1 MGEKKLILFDFDG
14 TLTKKDT
21 LIEFIIYYKGKM
33 KLYFGFFV
41 NLISLFKYSIGLI
54 SNSRLKEIIVSQF
67 FKGES
72 VLKFNQKG
80 EEFARDI
87 IPDLL
92 KKDAIR
98 TLEDYIRCNDN
109 RIIVVTASCS
119 NWIKP
124 WTDKMGIELIAT
136 ELEVVN
142 DQLTVKIKGK
152 NCYGPEKVS
161 RIKSYIDTAD
171 YDTIISFGDSKGD
184 KQMLDIADFKYYKT
198 F

>member
-21 LIEFIIYYKGKM
+21 LIEFIIYYQGKL

-54 SNSRLKEIIVSQF
+54 SNSRLKEIILSHF

-80 EEFARDI
+80 EGFVKDV
-87 IPDLL
+87 IPNLL
-92 KKDAIR
+92 KKDALS
-98 TLEDYIRCNDN
+98 TLENYIKSNDN
-109 RIIVVTASCS
+109 KIIIVTASCS

-124 WTDKMGIELIAT
+124 WTDELGIELIAT

-142 DQLTVKIKGK
+142 AQITGKIEGN

-161 RIKSYIDTAD
+161 RIKSYINTDD
-171 YDTIISFGDSKGD
+171 YDTIISYGDSKGD
-184 KQMLDIADFKYYKT
+184 RQMLDIADFKYYKT